1 MKVKL
6 EVELQPFTVPNF
18 VLLSKL
24 PPKAREAGIDKPT
37 SFHLSEL
44 DAEMLDRLCW
54 EFRVAV
60 FEKAGK
66 RMPPTAA

>member
-1 MKVKL
+1 MKL

-18 VLLSKL
+18 VLQVI
-24 PPKAREAGIDKPT
+24 PPRAREAGIDKPV

-44 DAEMLDRLCW
+44 DADTLDRLCW
-54 EFRVAV
+54 QFRAAV

-66 RMPPTAA
+66 KMPPTAA